1 MDEKNKQLLE
11 LLKANAREPT
21 SSLARK
27 LQLSRTAVQERINK
41 LEKQG
46 VIAGYTVTLN
56 KEYEKRLIKTWVV
69 MATRQKLTADVVTAL
84 KRIEQVKSLR
94 TISGIYDL
102 IATIQAPDTETI
114 DHVLDQ
120 IGAVKGIEKT
130 LSSIELSI
138 KFDR

>member
-1 MDEKNKQLLE
+1 MDEKNKQLLA
-11 LLKANAREPT
+11 LLKVNARETT

-41 LEKQG
+41 LEKRG
-46 VIAGYTVTLN
+46 VIAGYTVKLN

-69 MATRQKLTADVVTAL
+69 MATKQKLTADVVTAL

-102 IATIQAPDTETI
+102 IATIQAEDTETI

>member
-11 LLKANAREPT
+11 LLTANAREST

-27 LQLSRTAVQERINK
+27 LQLSRTAVQERISK

-46 VIAGYTVTLN
+46 VIAGYTVKLN

-69 MATRQKLTADVVTAL
+69 MATRQKLTPQVVTAL
-84 KRIEQVKSLR
+84 RRIEQVKSLR

-102 IATIQAPDTETI
+102 IATIQAEDTNPI
-114 DHVLDQ
+114 DRVLDQ
-120 IGAVKGIEKT
+120 IGAVEGVEKT